1 MPNWAKEEPLP
12 SSARQ
17 EQQQSPSR
25 PISSSR
31 LVGSASS
38 AYLVARRL
46 RGRARRGILRDPG
59 GWEVRSRLLL
69 CPSRCRDEPV
79 EASAHPRRRRARRR
93 AAARRLTRQRARC
106 CAIRPS
112 RLPWPRLCGLRWLA
126 QSWPQQSETD
136 RWILGEQ
143 VGSPRMPSLRM
154 MMRMDCKQHGKRQCI
169 HHASMSPVR
178 WCAQKFS

>member
-31 LVGSASS
+31 SVGCASS

-59 GWEVRSRLLL
+59 GWEVRSRRLL